1 MKLRATEKR
10 LALGVGQGFP
20 DGSVIK
26 NLPTSAGGEGSVP
39 VSGKSPRVGKG
50 NPLQCS
56 CLGNPMDRKTWWA
69 IIHGVTKS
77 QR

>member
-1 MKLRATEKR
+1 MEKR

-26 NLPTSAGGEGSVP
+26 NLPTNAGDEGSVP
-39 VSGKSPRVGKG
+39 ASGKSPGVGKG

-56 CLGNPMDRKTWWA
+56 CLGNPMDRGATWDSPW
-69 IIHGVTKS
+69 GP
-77 QR
+77 

>member
-10 LALGVGQGFP
+10 LAPEVDQGFQ

-26 NLPTSAGGEGSVP
+26 NLPTNAGDEGSAP
-39 VSGKSPRVGKG
+39 GTGKCPGVGKG

-56 CLGNPMDRKTWWA
+56 CLGHPTDRRTWWA
-69 IIHGVTKS
+69 TVHRVTKS
-77 QR
+77 QT